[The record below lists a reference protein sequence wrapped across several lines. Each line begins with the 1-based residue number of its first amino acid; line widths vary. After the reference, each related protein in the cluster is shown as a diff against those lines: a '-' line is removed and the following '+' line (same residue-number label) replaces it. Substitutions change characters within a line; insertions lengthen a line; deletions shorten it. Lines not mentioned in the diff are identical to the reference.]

1 MGELL
6 HKSRRENVSYLIDDK
21 IEFFQIDSEGKKK
34 SVSIRDRIALYHT
47 LSGYIKIMYPHK
59 KLNDQEWKE
68 KGVKEEDIRR
78 DVKVIMPSLDLFG
91 KTK

>member
-1 MGELL
+1 MVLVLNKLNTLPELSVKVTSRLHPEKIIETISNLKTGE
-6 HKSRRENVSYLIDDK
+6 VY
-21 IEFFQIDSEGKKK
+21 
-34 SVSIRDRIALYHT
+34 A
-47 LSGYIKIMYPHK
+47 
-59 KLNDQEWKE
+59 NDQEWKE